1 MMSGAVGGLPIT
13 GVIVRSSANVAAG
26 ARTRASAMMH
36 GLWVLAFA
44 VPFVGLIE
52 KIPTAALAG
61 LLIVI
66 GIQLVKL
73 THIRTAHRTG
83 DTAVYAVTILGVVFL
98 NLLQGVLLGLAVAIM
113 LMAWRVAGAQIIG

>member
-66 GIQLVKL
+66 GSSWSSSPTFARL
-73 THIRTAHRTG
+73 TAP
-83 DTAVYAVTILGVVFL
+83 VTPPSTPSPSS
-98 NLLQGVLLGLAVAIM
+98 
-113 LMAWRVAGAQIIG
+113 AWCS